1 MKIRVIATLCV
12 VATMLLSTSAFAQPA
27 DDDAKCSVSA
37 TVANMTEWSDFSAM
51 NLETT
56 DDRDDQLMGSDTT
69 TLYTKGNVDI
79 TAENDTDAELSEP
92 AGGDTLHT
100 EYSLSYDGDG
110 SSATGSSTVSY
121 TVHSSFLGSA
131 STVTHVDAD
140 EAVVVTL
147 GARATNAA
155 GTLADSGD
163 YSATL
168 TLTLSWGTE

>member
-1 MKIRVIATLCV
+1 MKIWVIATLCV
-12 VATMLLSTSAFAQPA
+12 VAVVLFSGSAFAQPA

-92 AGGDTLHT
+92 AGGDTHT

-121 TVHSSFLGSA
+121 TVYSSFLGSA

>member
-1 MKIRVIATLCV
+1 MKSRVIATLCV
-12 VATMLLSTSAFAQPA
+12 VAIVLFSSSAFAQPA

-56 DDRDDQLMGSDTT
+56 DDRDDQLTGSNTT

-92 AGGDTLHT
+92 GGDTLYT
-100 EYSLSYDGDG
+100 QYSLSYDGDG

-121 TVHSSFLGSA
+121 TVYSSFLGSA